1 MIKYKSSLSL
11 SVFLFLLLH
20 CSFAL
25 AQEKEWEGRGDSKPE
40 VFTDYFSAKFLLDI
54 YAFLTADTT
63 RVSNFE
69 PRESIFATGYY
80 GPRVM
85 KVTESYTMVS
95 TEENIAAWGAPVDN
109 MYNWDIDNPHFP
121 KRISKE
127 LRRSHR
133 EYRRKYRKQ
142 IPDERRRLVLYLHA
156 LSAEEER
163 PLVFTDIWRD
173 YGGDIERYVDDI
185 YDRSIL
191 INHKRMTNF
200 CNYPRVK
207 TFVSDPG
214 VRFVVS
220 MELFRNAQKL
230 KELQATVDSVK

>member
-1 MIKYKSSLSL
+1 MKRNIIFLLILSL
-11 SVFLFLLLH
+11 CGCFGVKAQTTGDEMNPEETPERFTLYYSAESLLN
-20 CSFAL
+20 
-25 AQEKEWEGRGDSKPE
+25 
-40 VFTDYFSAKFLLDI
+40 I
-54 YAFLTADTT
+54 YKYLIADTT
-63 RVSNFE
+63 TVSNYEARQGGMGGAFYSDI
-69 PRESIFATGYY
+69 PSL
-80 GPRVM
+80 GPM
-85 KVTESYTMVS
+85 WDYSDMPLNAGAGPTMS
-95 TEENIAAWGAPVDN
+95 LSGGG
-109 MYNWDIDNPHFP
+109 WDIDNPHFP
-121 KRISKE
+121 KI
-127 LRRSHR
+127 LRREFRRGNR

-214 VRFVVS
+214 VRFVIS
-220 MELFRNAQKL
+220 MELYRNAQKL
-230 KELQATVDSVK
+230 KALQATVDSVK